1 MNAPARIAVD
11 TNKLNAALGRF
22 PRDRAMIIDGREVK
36 GRGET
41 IERSSPAH
49 GVVVTRVPRG
59 SAEDARTAIAA
70 ARIAFDKGSWLRQT
84 ASNRARVLLKTA
96 DLIDRDRESLRP
108 RCRRSH
114 IRQPGASG
122 RACERHR
129 LRPLRQCLEPGRRH
143 SDWRRPRGP
152 RGYDLGQHLH
162 GRNPGASVRWI
173 PPVGHWPRA
182 RVQRGQGL
190 HRGEDVPRPYRTS
203 DELVAPARSVGPKQS
218 GAETGFPN
226 SAAGPFPAEEG

>member
-70 ARIAFDKGSWLRQT
+70 ARIAFDKGSWPRQT

-122 RACERHR
+122 RACERQR

-143 SDWRRPRGP
+143 SDWRRPRVRAGTIWVNTFMDGTPELPFGGYRQSGIGRELGCNAVKDYTEEKTFHVHTGP
-152 RGYDLGQHLH
+152 RTNWWL
-162 GRNPGASVRWI
+162 
-173 PPVGHWPRA
+173 PRG
-182 RVQRGQGL
+182 V
-190 HRGEDVPRPYRTS
+190 
-203 DELVAPARSVGPKQS
+203 
-218 GAETGFPN
+218 
-226 SAAGPFPAEEG
+226 